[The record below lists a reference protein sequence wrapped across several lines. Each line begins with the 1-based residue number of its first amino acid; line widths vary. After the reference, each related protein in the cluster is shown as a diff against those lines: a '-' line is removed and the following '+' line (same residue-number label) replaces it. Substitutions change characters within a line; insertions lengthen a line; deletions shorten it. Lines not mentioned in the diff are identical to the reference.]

1 MKFNKLETILQFK
14 VIAIL
19 AIVSLIFLAIACRSS
34 SSNNVASLEA
44 IKSTPIVEDKS
55 NVPEEEVENEAVLM
69 AFTQCM
75 REQGVE
81 LKDPKV
87 DSNGN
92 IQPPEPVDPSKI
104 SPEQLRKAFPNCQ
117 EHLEGLTFGGERP
130 DISELVDQLV
140 EVTTCLREK
149 GFDVDDPTANNIMQW
164 RQNFRQQ
171 FDFND
176 PKAQEAFQECNDNS
190 NRQEGQRQRGPGRL
204 GRGGGPPN

>member
-1 MKFNKLETILQFK
+1 MKSNKLKTILQFEL
-14 VIAIL
+14 IAML
-19 AIVSLIFLAIACRSS
+19 AIISLIFFAIGCRSS
-34 SSNNVASLEA
+34 SSNDVASLET
-44 IKSTPIVEDKS
+44 IKPTPILEDKS

-75 REQGVE
+75 RDQGIE

-130 DISELVDQLV
+130 DISELIDQLV

-149 GFDVDDPTANNIMQW
+149 GFDVDDPTANNIITLC
-164 RQNFRQQ
+164 FVV
-171 FDFND
+171 
-176 PKAQEAFQECNDNS
+176 
-190 NRQEGQRQRGPGRL
+190 
-204 GRGGGPPN
+204 